1 MDARPGGL
9 SIPIF
14 PVAKLENQQL
24 MTLIVDEINDTVCP
38 CRSLQTKG
46 AVDIRFEM
54 DGGSALLSR
63 GSLDA
68 VAGASIAQARKSRLR
83 VLAE

>member
-14 PVAKLENQQL
+14 PVAKLENRQL

-46 AVDIRFEM
+46 AVDIRFEI
-54 DGGSALLSR
+54 GGSALLLK

-68 VAGASIAQARKSRLR
+68 VAGASIAPARKSRLR
-83 VLAE
+83 VQTE